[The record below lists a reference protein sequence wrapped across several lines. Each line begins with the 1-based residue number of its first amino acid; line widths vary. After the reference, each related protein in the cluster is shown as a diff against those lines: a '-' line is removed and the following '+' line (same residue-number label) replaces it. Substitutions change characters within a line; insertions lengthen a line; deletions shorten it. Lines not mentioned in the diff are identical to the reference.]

1 MDIYIGNLNK
11 NLDENSLVTL
21 FGVFGTV
28 ISTTVVKDKETG
40 TSKGY
45 GFVKMH
51 NAIEAQRAIDEMHG
65 RTVAGHELVVYEAHS
80 NNPDANTPKTNDMNS
95 YGNSGYYEVREEKVH
110 ELTDQA
116 QYSTEKTKEGF
127 ISIKFDRK

>member
-28 ISTTVVKDKETG
+28 ISATVVKDKETG
-40 TSKGY
+40 NSKGF

-65 RTVAGHELVVYEAHS
+65 RTVAGQDLIVYEAHS
-80 NNPDANTPKTNDMNS
+80 NNPDSSSRNS
-95 YGNSGYYEVREEKVH
+95 QMGVPPNPGFYEKREEKVH

-116 QYSTEKTKEGF
+116 DYSTEKTKEGF

>member
-11 NLDENSLVTL
+11 NLEENSLITL

-28 ISTTVVKDKETG
+28 ISATVVKDKETG
-40 TSKGY
+40 TSKGF

-65 RTVAGHELVVYEAHS
+65 RTVAGHDLIVYEAHS
-80 NNPDANTPKTNDMNS
+80 NNPDSAPRS
-95 YGNSGYYEVREEKVH
+95 YGTPNVAYYEPREEKVH

-116 QYSTEKTKEGF
+116 EYSTERTKEGF

>member
-28 ISTTVVKDKETG
+28 ISATVVKDKETG
-40 TSKGY
+40 NSKGF

-65 RTVAGHELVVYEAHS
+65 RTVAGHDLVVYEAHS
-80 NNPDANTPKTNDMNS
+80 NNPESSPRNS
-95 YGNSGYYEVREEKVH
+95 QMGVPAHPGYYEKRVEKVH

-116 QYSTEKTKEGF
+116 EYSTEKTKEGF

>member
-11 NLDENSLVTL
+11 NLEENSLITL

-28 ISTTVVKDKETG
+28 ISATVVKDKETG
-40 TSKGY
+40 TSKGF

-65 RTVAGHELVVYEAHS
+65 RTVAGHDLIVYEAHS
-80 NNPDANTPKTNDMNS
+80 NNPDYAPRS
-95 YGNSGYYEVREEKVH
+95 YATSNADFYEPRKEKVH

-116 QYSTEKTKEGF
+116 DYSTERTKEGF